1 MLGNEYASGEDGL
14 SGLHVLTDDSDSD
27 QQDMRFKKFLSKKT
41 LVNPQPAKAVVGET
55 DGPGVEFPPAVVVEN
70 TKPAEIE
77 TGVDGAADD
86 NDAST
91 VPVAL
96 AAEARN
102 DDANDALAAASSP
115 AREAADVGELELAVP
130 DAKRDEIVDDTAT
143 AEIEPANRVQA
154 SVGEAEN
161 LEKHIPLAD
170 AVALSDAGSSTRD
183 AASTEVEIVA
193 KSDEQ
198 DASDALHAVESP
210 VETYAV
216 PSCVEVMPC
225 APPPRLSRQASIEAQ
240 LESLMSQAAEDMDS
254 AELLIQINA
263 RDRQVS
269 LLKHEIEQLRKSQ
282 EDLMTRM
289 EQRQESIEELRAEN
303 HALKTVNRSLVED
316 AAAYHTMRSTDDIR
330 GAGGGETAATSLER
344 DAMQDSAVASL
355 NTIRTASTEVAR
367 RPSEDFESERK
378 EYQSIISELQSEV
391 KGLNLYFN
399 KITARLARGD
409 SYLERM
415 LVNDPE
421 SDDESSE
428 YSSASQRTVPA
439 GRGSKNFSTQLPS
452 SFATS
457 SASAAAAAAGAFEN
471 LRSAVPE
478 LMRKRPSLSSL
489 SFFKPA
495 ASTSSASE
503 HGLSNPASPLMI
515 DSTSGGDSDGGYY
528 PASPASWFQRMSLFA
543 VGGGG
548 GSVGGGGGSTSA
560 PTTPTGQYMPTSPFS
575 SDSDENVVQM
585 SAVLQADVSPPRHR
599 G

>member
-1 MLGNEYASGEDGL
+1 MLGNDHASGEDGL
-14 SGLHVLTDDSDSD
+14 SSLHILSDDRTP
-27 QQDMRFKKFLSKKT
+27 QEDMRFKKFLSKKT
-41 LVNPQPAKAVVGET
+41 LIKAQSAKVT
-55 DGPGVEFPPAVVVEN
+55 DAEADSPDVAPPNVVEN
-70 TKPAEIE
+70 SPPAHEN
-77 TGVDGAADD
+77 TGVNGPAGDHHE
-86 NDAST
+86 ASQ
-91 VPVAL
+91 PSVAL

-102 DDANDALAAASSP
+102 DHDDDALAVASFPSR
-115 AREAADVGELELAVP
+115 ADDGEVEAAQP
-130 DAKRDEIVDDTAT
+130 DETRDETVDDNAN
-143 AEIEPANRVQA
+143 AESDTTKTVEA
-154 SVGEAEN
+154 SIGEVEN
-161 LEKHIPLAD
+161 ADKQLPVED

-183 AASTEVEIVA
+183 VASSEAEVVA
-193 KSDEQ
+193 KYDQQ
-198 DASDALHAVESP
+198 DASDDLHAVESA
-210 VETYAV
+210 VEISTTPARFEGR
-216 PSCVEVMPC
+216 PST
-225 APPPRLSRQASIEAQ
+225 PPPRLSRQASIEAQ
-240 LESLMSQAAEDMDS
+240 LELLMSQAAEDMDS
-254 AELLIQINA
+254 AELLIQLNA
-263 RDRQVS
+263 KDRQVS

-282 EDLMTRM
+282 EDLMNRM

-303 HALKTVNRSLVED
+303 QALKTVNRSLVED
-316 AAAYHTMRSTDDIR
+316 AAAYHTMRSTDEVR
-330 GAGGGETAATSLER
+330 GASTGATATTSFAR
-344 DAMQDSAVASL
+344 DDMQDSAVGSL
-355 NTIRTASTEVAR
+355 DTSRSASTEVVR
-367 RPSEDFESERK
+367 RSSEDFESERK

-421 SDDESSE
+421 SDDESGE

-439 GRGSKNFSTQLPS
+439 GKRQHNTFPTQLPS
-452 SFATS
+452 SFTTS

-495 ASTSSASE
+495 AASSSASE
-503 HGLSNPASPLMI
+503 HGLSSPASPLMI

-528 PASPASWFQRMSLFA
+528 PSSPASWFQRMSLFA

-548 GSVGGGGGSTSA
+548 GGGSSTSA